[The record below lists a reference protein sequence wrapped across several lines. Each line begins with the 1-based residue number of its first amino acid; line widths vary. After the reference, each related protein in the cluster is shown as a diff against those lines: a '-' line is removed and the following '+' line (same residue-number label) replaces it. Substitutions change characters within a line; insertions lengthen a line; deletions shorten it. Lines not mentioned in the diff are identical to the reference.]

1 MRRAQGTLG
10 RGMMAGFIAAAVIA
24 FWFLLVDSIRGVPF
38 ATPMFVATTIAGME
52 NGAARPVVL
61 TIYSLLHFGAFMVIG
76 AALAWVLARIHIRPS
91 LLTGLVVGF
100 MLFDLIF
107 YAGIVVSG
115 VNVIGALGWPEVL
128 IGNLIAAIALMGY
141 LRTTGPAEDDI
152 TLMDVL
158 NEHRTIREGLVAG
171 MLGAAAVMLWFLVL
185 DVAQGRVFF
194 TPAALGSAIFLG
206 ARGVDDVVINAG
218 TVAGYTGIH
227 IVAFLL
233 AGLGGS
239 AMVEGARRQPPLLLG
254 TILFFVTL
262 EVLFIGLMAI
272 VAEWLLDAIQW
283 WTIVV
288 GNLIA
293 AGVMGGY
300 LLFEHPELREH
311 LTHDLEEELVSG
323 ET

>member
-10 RGMMAGFIAAAVIA
+10 RGMTAGFIAAAVLA

-38 ATPMFVATTIAGME
+38 ETPMFVATTIGGLE
-52 NGAARPVVL
+52 NGAARPFVL
-61 TIYSLLHFGAFMVIG
+61 TVYSVVHFCVFMLIG
-76 AALAWVLARIHIRPS
+76 AAIAWILERIHIRPT

-107 YAGIVVSG
+107 YAGIVISG

-128 IGNLIAAIALMGY
+128 IGNLIAAIALVRY
-141 LRTTGPAEDDI
+141 LRITGPAEDDV
-152 TLMDVL
+152 TMMDVL
-158 NEHRTIREGLVAG
+158 NEHRTIKEGLVAG
-171 MLGAAAVMLWFLVL
+171 LLGAAAVMLWFLVL
-185 DVAQGRVFF
+185 DVVQDRVFF

-206 ARGVDDVVINAG
+206 ARGIEDVVISTG

-227 IVAFLL
+227 LVAFLL

-272 VAEWLLDAIQW
+272 AAEWLLDTIQW
-283 WTIVV
+283 WTIVA

-323 ET
+323 EG